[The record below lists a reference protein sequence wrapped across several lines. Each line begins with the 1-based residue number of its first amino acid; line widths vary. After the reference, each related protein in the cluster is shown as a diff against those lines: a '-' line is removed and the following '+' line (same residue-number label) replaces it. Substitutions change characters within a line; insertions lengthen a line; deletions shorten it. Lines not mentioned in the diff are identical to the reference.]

1 MSSVVEQVKYTGKQN
16 FQIAQISDLH
26 LYSDKK
32 TRFFDICTWDSL
44 RATIETIQMKSPD
57 LILVT
62 GDISQDNSSCSYENF
77 IDAFEGIST
86 PVHIL
91 AGNHDG
97 QLMYEVCSHFPS
109 CSSAKVISLGHWRIL
124 MLDSTV
130 SQQIYGMINLQ
141 QQQWIEQE
149 ISTSPN
155 SSFLICCHHHPE
167 PVGSAWIDQHMM
179 KNGAQFLSFLS
190 QFKQVKMVSFGHI
203 HQCHENMFEHIQ
215 IISTPATS
223 VQFTPGVDVFTLDDK
238 QPGFRWFELNDS
250 GRYHTQIERLAP
262 NTFVA
267 NPQATGY

>member
-1 MSSVVEQVKYTGKQN
+1 MDASTAVSNSATASLIGFAIVIFLLLFLIAKWKWHVFFALLIPIMLFGILPGVQQN
-16 FQIAQISDLH
+16 
-26 LYSDKK
+26 
-32 TRFFDICTWDSL
+32 
-44 RATIETIQMKSPD
+44 
-57 LILVT
+57 
-62 GDISQDNSSCSYENF
+62 NF

-130 SQQIYGMINLQ
+130 NQQIYGMINLQ

-149 ISTSPN
+149 ISKSPN